1 VKLITRNTDYAV
13 RALCRIAEQKQEVIS
28 ADRLVKSLDMPRPF
42 LRKILQILKKEG
54 LLNSTK
60 GKGGGF
66 ALDVSPGEITLIDVM
81 KIFQGPIRLNECKFK
96 KSYCPCISD
105 CLLKKKIDE
114 IEKEVIVKLKAITI
128 ASIIKK
134 GGKTDD

>member
-1 VKLITRNTDYAV
+1 MKLITRNTDYAV
-13 RALCRIAEQKQEVIS
+13 RALCCITEQKQEVIS
-28 ADRLVKSLDMPRPF
+28 ADQLVKSLEMPRPF
-42 LRKILQILKKEG
+42 LRKILQTLNKEG
-54 LLNSTK
+54 LLNSSK

-66 ALDVSPGEITLIDVM
+66 ALAVSPGKINLIDVM

-96 KSYCPCISD
+96 KSDCPYIGD

-114 IEKEVIVKLKAITI
+114 IEKEVIAKLKAITI

-134 GGKTDD
+134 EVNIDD